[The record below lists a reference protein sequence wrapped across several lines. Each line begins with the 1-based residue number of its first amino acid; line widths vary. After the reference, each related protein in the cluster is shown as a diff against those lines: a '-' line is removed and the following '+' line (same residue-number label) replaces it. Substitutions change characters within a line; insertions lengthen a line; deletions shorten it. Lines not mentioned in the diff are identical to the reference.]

1 MKKRSKKHFQLHRLI
16 SLKLFSQIAK
26 NRKERRLFNSDPSAG
41 EWVTVAQIK
50 DNYKRLVKLSL
61 DPVQTDAVRI
71 VVEKT
76 WGAEKSHIFAFDV
89 K

>member
-1 MKKRSKKHFQLHRLI
+1 MRVPAR
-16 SLKLFSQIAK
+16 
-26 NRKERRLFNSDPSAG
+26 NRKESRLFRSDSSAG
-41 EWVTVAQIK
+41 EWVTVAQVK